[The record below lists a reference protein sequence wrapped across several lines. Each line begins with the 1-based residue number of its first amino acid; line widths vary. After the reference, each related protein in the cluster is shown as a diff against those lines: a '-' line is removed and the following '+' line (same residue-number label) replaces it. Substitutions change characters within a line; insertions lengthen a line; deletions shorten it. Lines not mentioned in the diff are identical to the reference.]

1 VIQEKLRDRLDT
13 AQAARITELDE
24 NPDSPAT
31 VEGLVQ
37 DLRKYLEIAEAK
49 CFDALDHVLELIRRH
64 LGSSFF
70 AYDASLVRDGCFF
83 AGHTLALMP
92 GRDEDVKVCL
102 QALSEMR
109 WAFSK
114 GHERSQTIR
123 LAWKS
128 RTESQKHPNAQRTPD
143 LEHANVSEGW
153 TPPGGQP
160 PSKQSPDTSHHY
172 ATSPISS
179 YTPQHQHINVA
190 SLPSHS
196 AATISP
202 QAARRTPQQSNPNI
216 QRQYSAQHNSG
227 VTRSGV
233 PSRLDM
239 NVVPGVSYIDTGT
252 AHGLQVSWS
261 PVHQQG
267 APVAV
272 IPQATVSTSTQ
283 SSSSDGSSP
292 PELNATSAPQ
302 YQLAKKSPSPYDHV
316 QAPPQHFP
324 RDGSLPISPTR
335 VNPPRAYPQPPH
347 VPLPQYQRGTMAA
360 PQHPQAHHS
369 QYIPVFNGHPQASP
383 RPYNTAI
390 ASNGPPMQGHV
401 LNLRSQGQVQAF
413 HPMPYVADPH
423 SLTPEEM
430 SQFTTGTD
438 YFPPRSETFAA
449 PRELNGTP
457 APVTDDSS
465 SYFQYTDNGVYYVQR

>member
-1 VIQEKLRDRLDT
+1 MIQEKIRDRLDT

-31 VEGLVQ
+31 VEALVQ

-49 CFDALDHVLELIRRH
+49 CFDALDHVLKLIRRH

-128 RTESQKHPNAQRTPD
+128 RTESQRHPNAQRTPD

-153 TPPGGQP
+153 TPPDGQP
-160 PSKQSPDTSHHY
+160 PSKQSPDSSYHY

-179 YTPQHQHINVA
+179 YTPQHQHIHVA

-202 QAARRTPQQSNPNI
+202 QAARRTPQQPNPSM
-216 QRQYSAQHNSG
+216 QRQYSAQHSSG
-227 VTRSGV
+227 VTRSGA

-239 NVVPGVSYIDTGT
+239 NVVPNVSYIDTGP
-252 AHGLQVSWS
+252 AHGLQMNWS
-261 PVHQQG
+261 PVLQQG

-272 IPQATVSTSTQ
+272 IPQATVSTSTH

-292 PELNATSAPQ
+292 PELGVTSAPQ

-316 QAPPQHFP
+316 QAPSQHFP
-324 RDGSLPISPTR
+324 PDGSLPISPTR
-335 VNPPRAYPQPPH
+335 PPRAYPRPLH
-347 VPLPQYQRGTMAA
+347 LPQHQRVTMAA
-360 PQHPQAHHS
+360 PQLPQAHHS
-369 QYIPVFNGHPQASP
+369 QYIPAFNGHPQESP

-390 ASNGPPMQGHV
+390 ASNGPPMQGHI
-401 LNLRSQGQVQAF
+401 LNHRSQGQVQTF
-413 HPMPYVADPH
+413 HPMPYVANPH
-423 SLTPEEM
+423 SLTPEGI
-430 SQFTTGTD
+430 SQFNTGTD
-438 YFPPRSETFAA
+438 YFPPHSETFNTS
-449 PRELNGTP
+449 RGLNGTP
-457 APVTDDSS
+457 PPVTDDSS
-465 SYFQYTDNGVYYVQR
+465 SYFQYIDNGLYYVQR